1 MPAHILIIEDNPDNL
16 ELMRYILEMHD
27 YRITPAE
34 NGEAGLRAVRE
45 LKPDLIICDI
55 QLPGL
60 NGYEIAAALKDEPE
74 LNAIPL
80 IAVTAYAMVGDREKI
95 LAAGFDSYIAKPIL
109 PELFAKQIEIHL
121 PINLRSRQGHAPG
134 PYSGKKD
141 NTTGTEK
148 GRILV
153 VDNLQMNLDLAISL
167 LGNSGY
173 TVDTATGMYDALNQA
188 TRQRPDFI
196 LSDVGMAEGSGYDLV
211 RIIKADEQLNNI
223 PVMLITSTAI
233 SGRARAEGLAAGAA
247 RFLFRPIDPEVL
259 LQEIE
264 ACLPE
269 RKP

>member
-34 NGEAGLRAVRE
+34 NGDDGLRAARK
-45 LKPDLIICDI
+45 LKPSLIICDI

-60 NGYEIAAALKDEPE
+60 SGYEIARAVKDDPE
-74 LNAIPL
+74 LNPIPL

-95 LAAGFDSYIAKPIL
+95 LAAGFDSYISKPIL

-121 PINLRSRQGHAPG
+121 PIHLRSRHSHTSG
-134 PYSGKKD
+134 PPATAEENGAKA
-141 NTTGTEK
+141 EK
-148 GRILV
+148 GSILV

-173 TVDTATGMYDALNQA
+173 TVSTATGMYDALNQA
-188 TRQRPDFI
+188 SRQRPDLI

-211 RIIKADEQLNNI
+211 RIIKADEQLKGI
-223 PVMLITSTAI
+223 PIILVTSTNT
-233 SGRARAEGLAAGAA
+233 SSKARAEGLAAGAA

-259 LQEIE
+259 LREIE

>member
-16 ELMRYILEMHD
+16 ELMHYILEMHD
-27 YRITPAE
+27 YRVTPEE

-60 NGYEIAAALKDEPE
+60 SGYEIAAALKDEPE

-95 LAAGFDSYIAKPIL
+95 LAAGFDSYISKPIL

-121 PINLRSRQGHAPG
+121 PISLRSRHSHSAG
-134 PYSGKKD
+134 PPSPAEENG
-141 NTTGTEK
+141 TATEK

-153 VDNLQMNLDLAISL
+153 VDNLQMNLDLALNL
-167 LGNSGY
+167 LGKSGY
-173 TVDTATGMYDALNQA
+173 TVYTATGMYDALNQA
-188 TRQRPDFI
+188 DRLRPDLI

-211 RIIKADEQLNNI
+211 RIIKADDQLNNI
-223 PVMLITSTAI
+223 PIMLITSTAI
-233 SGRARAEGLAAGAA
+233 SSKARAEGLAAGAA

-259 LQEIE
+259 LLEIE

-269 RKP
+269 RRL